1 MKMFRH
7 TVTTVIL
14 IMLIMTL
21 VLGCV
26 PERPHYIVSPA
37 IEETAESL
45 PSATPFNER
54 PVYEP
59 GTLVDYVAQS
69 GDSLEHLAWRFGT
82 SRREILLHNPG
93 IPEDVTT
100 LPPGYPMQMPIY
112 YKPFWGTSYQIIPD
126 AVFVNGPDAIDF
138 DIKAFLSSTPGW
150 FKRYRGPVGEKSMSA
165 AEMIDYYATN
175 YSLNPKLLLAL
186 VEFQTGALSQSNRD
200 VDREDAFLGFH
211 NAHRGVNLQISF
223 VSNLLNDLFY
233 SYANKEIS
241 QIQHRDGQIENFDPW
256 QNAATVAL
264 HLYFNR
270 VFEGEDYKRA
280 IGPDGFAKTF
290 VGMFGDPW
298 AGNLTVISGSL
309 TQPEL
314 RLPFQKNTVW
324 SYTGGPHSAWGNG
337 KPWAAI
343 DFAPPLTTQGCVKTE
358 QFALAVADGVVART
372 DVGTVML
379 DLDGDGDERTGWVI
393 LYLHIAEEGRVKEGD
408 VLKQGDRVGHPSC
421 EGGKS
426 TGTHVH
432 LARKYN
438 GQWIPAASEVL
449 PFNLS
454 GWIPVESHIA
464 YQGLLKKGDLVVRAS
479 TLSDE
484 ASMIPADK

>member
-1 MKMFRH
+1 MKQIRQS
-7 TVTTVIL
+7 VTFFL
-14 IMLIMTL
+14 LLCL
-21 VLGCV
+21 VMPVVWGCV
-26 PERPHYIVSPA
+26 PERPHYIVSPVV
-37 IEETAESL
+37 EETEEVL
-45 PSATPFNER
+45 PTATPFDQR

-69 GDSLEHLAWRFGT
+69 GDSLLHLAWRFGST
-82 SRREILLHNPG
+82 PREILFHNPDV
-93 IPEDVTT
+93 PEDITT
-100 LPPGYPMQMPIY
+100 LPPGYPMNMPIY

-126 AVFVNGPDAIDF
+126 VAFLNGPGAIGF
-138 DIKAFLSSTPGW
+138 DTKAFLNATPGW
-150 FKRYRGPVGEKSMSA
+150 FKRYRGSVDGDSLLAPDL
-165 AEMIDYYATN
+165 INRYARN

-186 VEFQTGALSQSNRD
+186 IEYQTGAISNP
-200 VDREDAFLGFH
+200 DRSTVNEETFLGYARSH
-211 NAHRGVNLQISF
+211 PGVSAQISY
-223 VSNLLNDLFY
+223 VAQKLNDCFY
-233 SYANKEIS
+233 RYANMEVDSITFPG
-241 QIQHRDGQIENFDPW
+241 GQLENIDPW

-264 HLYFNR
+264 QLYFTQIY
-270 VFEGEDYKRA
+270 EGEAYKRA
-280 IGPDGFAKTF
+280 IGPDGFARTF
-290 VGMFGDPW
+290 TGMFGNPW
-298 AGNLTVISGSL
+298 NGDQIGLPGSL
-309 TQPEL
+309 TQPEM
-314 RLPFQKNTVW
+314 RLPFQKNSVW
-324 SYTGGPHSAWGNG
+324 SYTGGPHTAWGTG

-343 DFAPPLTTQGCVKTE
+343 DFAPPLSSQGCVKTE

-393 LYLHIAEEGRVKEGD
+393 LYLHIAEEGRVKEGTI
-408 VLKQGDRVGHPSC
+408 LKQGDRIGHPSC

-438 GQWIPAASEVL
+438 GQWIPAASKVL

-454 GWIPVESHIA
+454 GWIPVESQIA
-464 YQGLLKKGDLVVRAS
+464 YQGFLTKGDFTVRAS

>member
-1 MKMFRH
+1 MKTIRNSLLFLCLSLFLL
-7 TVTTVIL
+7 TA
-14 IMLIMTL
+14 

-26 PERPHYIVSPA
+26 PERPRYIISPVVEA
-37 IEETAESL
+37 TEEILLT
-45 PSATPFNER
+45 ATPFDQR

-59 GTLVDYVAQS
+59 GTLVDYIAQS
-69 GDSLEHLAWRFGT
+69 GDTLEHLAWRFGGT
-82 SRREILLHNPG
+82 RREILFHNPD
-93 IPEDVTT
+93 IPEDITT
-100 LPPGYPMQMPIY
+100 LPPGYPMKMPIY

-126 AVFVNGPDAIDF
+126 AAFVNGPDAIDF
-138 DIKAFLSSTPGW
+138 DTKAFLRATPGW
-150 FKRYRGPVGEKSMSA
+150 FKNFRGSVDGVGMTA
-165 AEMIDYYATN
+165 ADMINRYATN

-186 VEFQTGALSQSNRD
+186 LEYQTGAISNPNRD
-200 VDREDAFLGFH
+200 AEKEEAFLGFPQSH
-211 NAHRGVNLQISF
+211 PGVSAQLSLVVNKLNDCFYRYVNKEVDHISF
-223 VSNLLNDLFY
+223 SDGLL
-233 SYANKEIS
+233 
-241 QIQHRDGQIENFDPW
+241 ENIDPW

-264 HLYFNR
+264 QLYFSQLY
-270 VFEGEDYKRA
+270 EGETYKRA

-290 VGMFGDPW
+290 TGMFGNPW
-298 AGNLTVISGSL
+298 SGNLTVLHGSL
-309 TQPEL
+309 TQPEM
-314 RLPFQKNTVW
+314 RLPFQKGSVW
-324 SYTGGPHSAWGNG
+324 SYTGGPHSAWGTG

-343 DFAPPLTTQGCVKTE
+343 DFAPPLLTQGCVKTE

-393 LYLHIAEEGRVKEGD
+393 LYLHVAEEGRVKTGD
-408 VLKQGDRVGHPSC
+408 VLKQGDRVGYPSC

-454 GWIPVESHIA
+454 GWIPVESQIA
-464 YQGLLKKGDLVVRAS
+464 YQGWLKKGEFTVRAS
-479 TLSDE
+479 TLSDSE
-484 ASMIPADK
+484 SMIPAEN